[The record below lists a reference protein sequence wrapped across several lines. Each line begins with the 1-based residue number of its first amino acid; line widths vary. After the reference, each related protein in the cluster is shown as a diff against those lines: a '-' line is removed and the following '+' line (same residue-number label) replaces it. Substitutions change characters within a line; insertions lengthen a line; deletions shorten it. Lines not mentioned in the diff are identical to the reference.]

1 MYKKILFS
9 AAAIM
14 AAADS
19 QVVTDLSKS
28 DTGIERASIFKFKQ
42 VMHNLVFITRSRLRL
57 CRDKT
62 INEIRSN
69 SSNEKKIETCMK
81 FQWLANKHLEFL
93 QGRGVCMSIITRI
106 SNAKQ
111 SLRLLKSMEDVEKFV
126 NFIDEL
132 FLATSIEG
140 SNYVQSIFGY
150 PEGEFKYDFDALKKY
165 ESSAMSFLFLCND
178 YLLNMESSNV

>member
-28 DTGIERASIFKFKQ
+28 NTGIERASMFKFKQ
-42 VMHNLVFITRSRLRL
+42 VLHNLVFITRSRLRL
-57 CRDKT
+57 CKDKT
-62 INEIRSN
+62 INEIRS
-69 SSNEKKIETCMK
+69 STSNEKKIEACMK

-106 SNAKQ
+106 LNTKQ
-111 SLRLLKSMEDVEKFV
+111 SLGLLKSMKDVEKFV

-140 SNYVQSIFGY
+140 FNYVHSIFGD
-150 PEGEFKYDFDALKKY
+150 PEGELNYDLEAYKKY
-165 ESSAMSFLFLCND
+165 ESSAISFLFLCND